1 MTESDL
7 YVKIADENNE
17 FEQIY
22 QLNYQTFV
30 EEIPQH
36 LPNSQEKLID
46 RFNSENVYIIAKIDE
61 DVIGM
66 ICVREK
72 RPFSL
77 DQKLDCLD
85 DVVDLTGKPC
95 EIRLLAICEKYRRG
109 TIFYRLV
116 YELVSYC
123 LAQQYT
129 IALISGTTRQ
139 IHLYKKMGFLPFGPL
154 VGHRDAQFQPM
165 FLNEENFSKKSLVYK
180 RIIKRH
186 ERSSY
191 TKQSFLPGPV
201 SIPNDV
207 QEAFTAEPISHRDP
221 QFVTLMK
228 QVKHGLLRRTNA
240 KHVQIAMGT
249 GTMANE
255 MIAAQ
260 LSILGGKGLILA
272 CGEFGERLIAQ
283 GTRWGLNFDTIE
295 HEDWS
300 SISITQIQRRLEQ
313 IGPIKWLWTVHC
325 ETSTGYLFPI
335 EGLTMLCD
343 QYNFRLCLD
352 ACSSLGTL
360 PINLANVYL
369 ASSVS
374 GKGLASY
381 PGLALLFHQESIEPS
396 KHLPAYL
403 DAGYYQKNEGVP
415 FTYSSNLILALEQ
428 ALTHHHCSENLYKRL
443 LKKLCEEKIDVL
455 KHETYS
461 PAILSIKLPKD
472 LPSKKVG
479 DSLKKASIIVSY
491 ESHYLLNRNVI
502 QLALMGSMKE
512 KNVLT
517 VVEILI
523 KTFQTLRKQASTL

>member
-1 MTESDL
+1 MTGSDL

-30 EEIPQH
+30 KEIPQH
-36 LPNSQEKLID
+36 RPNSQEKLID
-46 RFNSENVYIIAKIDE
+46 RFDSENVYVIAKIDE
-61 DVIGM
+61 AVIGM

-77 DQKLDCLD
+77 DQKLGCLD
-85 DVVDLTGKPC
+85 AIVDLSGKPC
-95 EIRLLAICEKYRRG
+95 EIRLLAVCEKYRRG

-116 YELVSYC
+116 HKLVSYC

-129 IALISGTTRQ
+129 MALISGTTRQ
-139 IHLYKKMGFLPFGPL
+139 SKLYKKMGFLPFGPL
-154 VGHRDAQFQPM
+154 LGQKDAQFQPM
-165 FLNEENFSKKSLVYK
+165 FLNEENFSKQSLVYK
-180 RIIKRH
+180 RIIEKH
-186 ERSSY
+186 ERLSY
-191 TKQSFLPGPV
+191 EKQSFLPGPV
-201 SIPNDV
+201 SIPSDV
-207 QEAFTAEPISHRDP
+207 KEAFNAEPISHRDR
-221 QFVTLMK
+221 QFVTTMK
-228 QVKHGLLRRTNA
+228 RVKLELLRRTNA
-240 KHVQIAMGT
+240 KQVQIAMGT

-255 MIAAQ
+255 MVAAQ
-260 LSILGGKGLILA
+260 LSKLGGKGLILA

-283 GTRWGLNFDTIE
+283 GTRWGLDFDTIQ

-300 SISITQIQRRLEQ
+300 SISITQIQRRIEQ

-335 EGLTMLCD
+335 EGLTMLCS
-343 QYNFRLCLD
+343 QYNFKLCLD

-415 FTYSSNLILALEQ
+415 FTYSSNLLLALQQ

-443 LKKLCEEKIDVL
+443 LKILCEEKIDVL
-455 KHETYS
+455 KHDSYS
-461 PAILSIKLPKD
+461 PAILSINLPQD
-472 LPSKKVG
+472 LSSRIVG
-479 DSLKKASIIVSY
+479 DSLKKASILVSY
-491 ESHYLLNRNVI
+491 ESHYLLKRNVI
-502 QLALMGSMKE
+502 QLALMGVMKE
-512 KNVLT
+512 KNVLAI
-517 VVEILI
+517 VEVLI
-523 KTFQTLRKQASTL
+523 KTIQTLRKQASTL